1 MPTIKKKTKGL
12 DSDNKNCPDCGS
24 KEVVHDF
31 QRGEVICRNCGRVI
45 EEEMIDDSPEWRAYS
60 TEERSKKARVGA
72 QTTYTRHDKG
82 LSTQIGI
89 EDRDAYGRKLN
100 PKQRSKIY
108 RMRKWQTRTRVNSAN
123 DRNLTQAMREL
134 DRIGSQLGL
143 PQSVKETA
151 SVNYRKA
158 LQQRLIRG
166 RSIEAMIAAAT
177 YAAARQKRV
186 PRPLDEFA
194 KHSRT
199 TKKDIGRCYRLL
211 INELNLKIP
220 LTDPTSYVVRFGAEL
235 KLDGRVAR
243 KAREIVDRA
252 KEKRITIGKDPVGL
266 AAAAIYLAGILEGEQ
281 RTQRE
286 IAETAT
292 VTEVTIR
299 NRYKELVRSLGISFT
314 T

>member
-1 MPTIKKKTKGL
+1 MSQKKLGSTE
-12 DSDNKNCPDCGS
+12 SDKCQNCGS
-24 KEVVHDF
+24 TEIVHDF
-31 QRGEVICRNCGRVI
+31 HHGEVICKKCGEVI
-45 EEEMIDDSPEWRAYS
+45 EFSMIDDSPEWRAYS
-60 TEERSKKARVGA
+60 VEERNKRARVGA

-108 RMRKWQTRTRVNSAN
+108 RLRKWQQRTRVNSAT

-158 LQQRLIRG
+158 LKQRLIRG

-199 TKKDIGRCYRLL
+199 SKKDIGRCYRLL
-211 INELNLKIP
+211 INELSLKIP

-235 KLDGRVAR
+235 GLGGRVQR
-243 KAREIVDRA
+243 KAREIVDKA
-252 KEKRITIGKDPVGL
+252 KAKRITIGKDPVGL
-266 AAAAIYLAGILEGEQ
+266 AAAAIYLAGILEGNQ

-299 NRYKELVRSLGISFT
+299 NRYKELVRSLSISFT

>member
-1 MPTIKKKTKGL
+1 MSNNATKVQK
-12 DSDNKNCPDCGS
+12 DTDERCPDCGS
-24 KEVVHDF
+24 TSIIHDHH
-31 QRGEVICRNCGRVI
+31 RGEVICKNCGAVI
-45 EEEMIDDSPEWRAYS
+45 EESIIDDSPEWRAYS
-60 TEERSKKARVGA
+60 SEERAKRARVGA

-89 EDRDAYGRKLN
+89 EDRDAYGRKLS
-100 PKQRSKIY
+100 PQQRSQIY
-108 RMRKWQTRTRVNSAN
+108 RLRKWQTRTRVNSAT

-134 DRIGSQLGL
+134 DRIASQLGL

-151 SVNYRKA
+151 SVIYRKA
-158 LQQRLIRG
+158 LNQRLIRG

-177 YAAARQKRV
+177 YAAARQRRV

-199 TKKDIGRCYRLL
+199 SKKDIGRCYRLL

-235 KLDGRVAR
+235 RLSGRVVKTAR
-243 KAREIVDRA
+243 DIVDKA
-252 KEKRITIGKDPVGL
+252 KRNRITIGKDPVGL

-299 NRYKELVRSLGISFT
+299 NRYKELVRSLGISFNT
-314 T
+314 